1 MTKTWLGLS
10 IVGGSVLMLAASALA
25 DFQAG
30 VDAAKRGDYEAALKE
45 FRPLAEQGYPLAQA
59 TLGLMYAEGEG
70 VAQDYQEA
78 AKWFSRAAEQ
88 GIVRAQVNLG
98 FMYVN
103 GQGVAK
109 DDQEAV
115 RLFRLAAEQ
124 GDAMAQSNLGL
135 MYYKGQGV
143 QKDSIQAYMWV
154 SLAVEQRLEQAKEWV
169 EVLEKEMTP
178 AQIAEAQRLAREW
191 KAKGK

>member
-1 MTKTWLGLS
+1 MAQSNLGFMYDQ
-10 IVGGSVLMLAASALA
+10 GK
-25 DFQAG
+25 G
-30 VDAAKRGDYEAALKE
+30 V
-45 FRPLAEQGYPLAQA
+45 P
-59 TLGLMYAEGEG
+59 
-70 VAQDYQEA
+70 QDYQEA